1 MSEPT
6 RTSPA
11 RAPGGDHHGARTG
24 ALLGAS
30 AYLLWGVFP
39 LYFPLLAPAGALEV
53 MLHRVVWTVVVCA
66 VVLTVMR
73 SWSGFVAAVRRPRTL
88 ASLSLAAVLIA
99 TNWLVYTYGV
109 LSEQVV
115 ETALGYYINPIVTV
129 LLGVVVLHERLRR
142 AQWAAVG
149 IGLVAVVVL
158 TIDYGRLPWIALTL
172 SASFGLY
179 GLVKNRVGRGV
190 GALHSLSVETAV
202 LAPPALAVMVWFEVT
217 GRGSLVSEG
226 PGHAAWLVSAG
237 VVTAVP
243 LMLFAAAARR
253 VPLSTMGLLQYLTP
267 TLQLLIG
274 VVVLSEPMPAGRL
287 AGFALVWI
295 ALVVLTIDM
304 MAGARR
310 SRLERDAVASASV
323 TSLG

>member
-1 MSEPT
+1 M
-6 RTSPA
+6 
-11 RAPGGDHHGARTG
+11 GAG
-24 ALLGAS
+24 

-53 MLHRVVWTVVVCA
+53 LVHRVVWTLVVCA
-66 VVLTVMR
+66 LVLTVMR
-73 SWSGFVAAVRRPRTL
+73 SWSGFVVAVRNPRSL
-88 ASLSLAAVLIA
+88 ALLSAAAVLIA
-99 TNWLVYTYGV
+99 ANWLVYTYGV

-129 LLGVVVLHERLRR
+129 LLGVVVLHERLRP
-142 AQWAAVG
+142 AQWVAVG

-158 TIDYGRLPWIALTL
+158 TLDYGRLPWIALTL

-202 LAPPALAVMVWFEVT
+202 LAPAALAVLVWLEVT

-226 PGHAAWLVSAG
+226 TGHAAMLASAG
-237 VVTAVP
+237 VITAVP
-243 LMLFAAAARR
+243 LTLFAAAARR

-287 AGFALVWI
+287 VGFALVWT
-295 ALVVLTIDM
+295 ALIVLTIDM
-304 MAGARR
+304 LASARR
-310 SRLERDAVASASV
+310 TRLERDALDSASV

>member
-1 MSEPT
+1 M
-6 RTSPA
+6 
-11 RAPGGDHHGARTG
+11 GAG
-24 ALLGAS
+24 
-30 AYLLWGVFP
+30 AYLMWGVFP

-53 MLHRVVWTVVVCA
+53 MLHRVVWTIVVCA
-66 VVLTVMR
+66 VLLTVMR
-73 SWSGFVAAVRRPRTL
+73 SWSGFMVAVRDRRAL
-88 ASLSLAAVLIA
+88 ALLTAAAVLIA

-129 LLGVVVLHERLRR
+129 LLGVVVLHERLRP
-142 AQWAAVG
+142 AQWVAVG

-158 TIDYGRLPWIALTL
+158 TVDYGRLPWIALSL

-202 LAPPALAVMVWFEVT
+202 LAPAALAVLVWFELT
-217 GRGSLVSEG
+217 GRGSLMSEG
-226 PGHAAWLVSAG
+226 PGHAALLASAG
-237 VVTAVP
+237 VITAVP

-274 VVVLSEPMPAGRL
+274 VVVLSEPMPVGRL
-287 AGFALVWI
+287 IGFALVWT
-295 ALVVLTIDM
+295 ALVVLTVDM
-304 MAGARR
+304 LAAARR
-310 SRLERDAVASASV
+310 TRLERDAPSSASM

>member
-1 MSEPT
+1 M
-6 RTSPA
+6 
-11 RAPGGDHHGARTG
+11 GAG
-24 ALLGAS
+24 

-66 VVLTVMR
+66 VVMTLIG
-73 SWSGFVAAVRRPRTL
+73 SWSGFVTAVRHRRSL
-88 ASLSLAAVLIA
+88 ALLSLAAVLIA

-129 LLGVVVLHERLRR
+129 LLGVVVLHERLRP
-142 AQWAAVG
+142 AQWVAVG

-158 TIDYGRLPWIALTL
+158 TVDYGRLPWIALTL

-202 LAPPALAVMVWFEVT
+202 LAPAALAVMVWLEVT

-287 AGFALVWI
+287 VGFALVWT

-310 SRLERDAVASASV
+310 SRLERDAVSSESSAAV